1 MFKELV
7 ERQKQWLDKTADR
20 PLTNKEGLILTWT
33 LMGMG
38 FFYGALI
45 MKEKAEQEKHYL
57 DWDWLR
63 DPDTGEIIGDKYEYK
78 VTEAY
83 VDKTVTVFGK
93 EFKYRKRV
101 RNL

>member
-1 MFKELV
+1 MFKKLV
-7 ERQKQWLDKTADR
+7 ERQKQWLDTPADR
-20 PLTNKEGLILTWT
+20 PMTNKEGLILTWT

-45 MKEKAEQEKHYL
+45 MKEKAEQEKHFS
-57 DWDWLR
+57 DWDVLK
-63 DPDTGEIIGDKYEYK
+63 DPDTGEIIGDRYEYK

-83 VDKTVTVFGK
+83 VDKSVTVFGH

-101 RNL
+101 WGL